1 MGCGCGGSR
10 ARARSG
16 TPATLY
22 KVMVGERT
30 ERVAFQTTN
39 PVTAKN
45 VARNY
50 PGSRI
55 YPDPDADTNAA
66 QEPVEDSASSTE
78 TAEAAKTL

>member
-1 MGCGCGGSR
+1 MGCGCGSGST
-10 ARARSG
+10 RARSG
-16 TPATLY
+16 TPRTLY
-22 KVMVGERT
+22 KVMVGDAT
-30 ERVAFQTTN
+30 PRVAFQTHS

-55 YPDPDADTNAA
+55 DPDPDADTSAA

-78 TAEAAKTL
+78 PAEPGNAS